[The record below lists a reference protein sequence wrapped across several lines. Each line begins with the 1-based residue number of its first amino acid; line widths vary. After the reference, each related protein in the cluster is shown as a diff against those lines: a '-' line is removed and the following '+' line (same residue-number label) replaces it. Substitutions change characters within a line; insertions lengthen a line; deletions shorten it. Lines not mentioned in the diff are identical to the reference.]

1 MDLQFIKYEKRGHLA
16 FITID
21 RPEVM
26 NALHPQCHWELH
38 RIWDDFAGDSNL
50 WVAILSGAG
59 DRAFSAGHDLKYSAA
74 HPGPIE
80 LPPGGFGGFTARFDL
95 DKPII
100 AAVNG
105 LALGGG
111 FELALAS
118 DLVVAAEHA
127 RFGLPEP
134 RVGLIAGAG
143 GVHRLPRQ
151 IPLKVA
157 MSMMLTGRQITAA
170 EACRLG
176 VVNEVVPSADLI
188 PAAERW
194 AAEIMECAPL
204 SIRATKEAAL
214 KGLDLPLEQALAQQ
228 FPALKKLLT
237 SHDIQEGPRAFAEKR
252 KPQWRG
258 E

>member
-1 MDLQFIKYEKRGHLA
+1 MDLQFIDYKKRGRLA
-16 FITID
+16 RITVN

-26 NALHPQCHWELH
+26 NALNPQCHWELH
-38 RIWDDFAGDSNL
+38 RIWDDFAGDDNL
-50 WVAILSGAG
+50 WVAILTGAG
-59 DRAFSAGHDLKYSAA
+59 ERAFSAGHDLKYSAE
-74 HPGPIE
+74 HPGPIQ

-95 DKPII
+95 NKPII

-118 DLVVAAEHA
+118 DIVIAADHA

-151 IPLKVA
+151 LPLKVA
-157 MSMMLTGRQITAA
+157 MSLMLTGRQITAA

-176 VVNEVVPSADLI
+176 VINEVVPATDLI
-188 PAAERW
+188 ATAERW

-214 KGLDLPLEQALAQQ
+214 SGLGLPLERALAERY
-228 FPALKKLLT
+228 PALQKLLAAE
-237 SHDIQEGPRAFAEKR
+237 DIKEGPRAFAEKR